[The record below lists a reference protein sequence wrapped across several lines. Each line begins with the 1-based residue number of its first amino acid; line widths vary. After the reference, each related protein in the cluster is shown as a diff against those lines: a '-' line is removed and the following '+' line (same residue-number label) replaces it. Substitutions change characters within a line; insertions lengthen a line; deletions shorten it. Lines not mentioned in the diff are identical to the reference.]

1 MTRVLCI
8 LFVLCAGVVQAQEAD
23 PHPTLFRASMVAAMA
38 AHGADLA
45 TTEYCIGSTACRE
58 MNPFLLR
65 FHQPAAFGAAK
76 MGIAAGQ
83 LWLVSKMHEL
93 WPRAALFVNI
103 VTTATF
109 SVIAAHNA
117 RVTR

>member
-8 LFVLCAGVVQAQEAD
+8 LLLCAAPVAAQEPD
-23 PHPTLFRASMVAAMA
+23 PHPALFTASMIAAVA

-45 TTEYCIGSTACRE
+45 TTEYCIGSGRCRE

-65 FHQPAAFGAAK
+65 FHQPATFGATK
-76 MGIAAGQ
+76 MGLAAAQ

-93 WPRAALFVNI
+93 WPKAALFVN
-103 VTTATF
+103 VATTGIFTA
-109 SVIAAHNA
+109 IAAHNA
-117 RVTR
+117 RVGR